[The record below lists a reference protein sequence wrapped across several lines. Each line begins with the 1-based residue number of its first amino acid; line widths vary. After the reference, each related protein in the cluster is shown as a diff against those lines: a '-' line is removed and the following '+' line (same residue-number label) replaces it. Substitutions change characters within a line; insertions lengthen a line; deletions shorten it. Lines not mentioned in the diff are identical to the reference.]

1 MVLGERVAVH
11 GDIGLDPSFY
21 RAAYHR
27 IVVALSRQFND
38 TSPAHAATPLEYR
51 PEALRRIVIHAA
63 LHDSCAAADCSQ
75 GPLRTS
81 HQSLIIMFGPTAHE
95 VDEPM
100 QPPEVWDAR
109 RALVPEDQPQF
120 VVFRIWMQMIHV
132 ARGYYWAV
140 SNRASPLLRRH

>member
-27 IVVALSRQFND
+27 IVIALSREYND
-38 TSPAHAATPLEYR
+38 RSPENAATPLDRR
-51 PEALRRIVIHAA
+51 PEALRRIVIHAS

-75 GPLRTS
+75 GPLRIS
-81 HQSLIIMFGPTAHE
+81 HQALVLMYGPTAVE

-109 RALVPEDQPQF
+109 RALVPESEPQRL
-120 VVFRIWMQMIHV
+120 VYRVWLQLIHV

-140 SNRASPLLRRH
+140 SNRAQVI